1 LKRTKITAGRSHYN
15 DALVISK
22 QIPYS
27 LVIINRF
34 PYALTITN
42 KETRMPTVGA
52 NGADIYYEVHGE
64 GQPFIFFS
72 ETACDGEIWKLHQV
86 PEFSRDHRVILH
98 DYRGTG
104 RSSKPAM
111 DYTTRMFCD
120 DAVAILDQL
129 DVQDAVVLGHS
140 MGGRVAQLL
149 ALEYPR
155 RVKKLILASTGA
167 SFPGAAGLP
176 LAMCKEMIEW
186 GYEKYVREHTI
197 QVGFTDEFVRTQPER
212 LETFFHVRLAN
223 LSPVEFYLRHV
234 LARQSHDTSGRLRD
248 IRVPTL
254 VMVGEMEG
262 DPRAAMSHRTSSE
275 ILAKGIPN
283 AKFVMLGGQKHNYFA
298 SAPDEAHK
306 VIRDFLRA

>member
-1 LKRTKITAGRSHYN
+1 
-15 DALVISK
+15 
-22 QIPYS
+22 
-27 LVIINRF
+27 
-34 PYALTITN
+34 
-42 KETRMPTVGA
+42 MPTLSV
-52 NGADIYYEVHGE
+52 NGADIYYEVHGQ
-64 GQPFIFFS
+64 GQPFMFFS

-86 PEFSRDHRVILH
+86 PEFARDHRVIVH

-120 DAVAILDQL
+120 DAVAILDHL
-129 DVQDAVVLGHS
+129 GAKDAVVLGHS

-155 RVKKLILASTGA
+155 HVKQLILASTGA

-197 QVGFTDEFVRTQPER
+197 QVGFTDEFVRTQPAR
-212 LETFFHVRLAN
+212 LEAFFGARLGN
-223 LSPVEFYLRHV
+223 LSSVEFYLRHV
-234 LARQSHDTSGRLRD
+234 LARQSHDTSGRLND

-254 VMVGEMEG
+254 VMVGEREG

-283 AKFVMLGGQKHNYFA
+283 AKFVTLPGQKHNYFA
-298 SAPDEAHK
+298 SAPDEAHS
-306 VIRDFLRA
+306 VIRDFLCA